1 MEKNMDYEQF
11 VRILPK
17 CKDPEGWYNAL
28 GNHFE
33 EFNIYTIDQI
43 AMFLAQIGHESLDMN
58 ILVENFNYSADRLKV
73 VFPKYFRNRDV
84 NQFHRKPEQIANVV
98 YADRMGN
105 GPISSGDGWKFRGRG
120 LIMIT
125 GKYNYAQ
132 CSEYLYGDENVL
144 LDRPELL
151 AEDKETALLSALW
164 FWQKNNLEN
173 ISDIER
179 VTRIINGGLNGL
191 DDRIKRFELAMTVFM
206 YNP

>member
-1 MEKNMDYEQF
+1 MYYEQF
-11 VRILPK
+11 KRILPK

-28 GNHFE
+28 GNHLE
-33 EFNIYTIDQI
+33 EFNIHTTEQI

-105 GPISSGDGWKFRGRG
+105 GSISSGDGWKYRGRG

-125 GKYNYAQ
+125 GRYNYAQ
-132 CSEYLYGDENVL
+132 CSEYLYGDKNVL

-164 FWQKNNLEN
+164 FWQKNHLEN

-179 VTRIINGGLNGL
+179 VTRIINGGSNGL
-191 DDRIKRFELAMTVFM
+191 DDRIDRFERAMSVLM
-206 YNP
+206 G

>member
-1 MEKNMDYEQF
+1 MNYEQF
-11 VRILPK
+11 ARILPS

-28 GNHFE
+28 GNHLE
-33 EFNIYTIDQI
+33 EFNIHTTEQI

-179 VTRIINGGLNGL
+179 VTRIINGGTNGL
-191 DDRIKRFELAMTVFM
+191 DDRIDRFERAMSVFM
-206 YNP
+206 DSP

>member
-1 MEKNMDYEQF
+1 MYYEQF
-11 VRILPK
+11 KRILPK
-17 CKDPEGWYNAL
+17 CKDPAGWYNAI
-28 GNHFE
+28 GNHLE
-33 EFNIYTIDQI
+33 EFNIVTPEQI

-58 ILVENFNYSADRLKV
+58 VLVENFNYSADRLKV

-84 NQFHRKPEQIANVV
+84 NQFHRKPEAIANVV

-105 GPISSGDGWKFRGRG
+105 GSISSGDGWKYRGRG

-125 GKYNYAQ
+125 GRYNYAQ
-132 CSEYLYGDENVL
+132 CSKYLYDDERVL
-144 LDRPELL
+144 LERPQLL
-151 AEDKETALLSALW
+151 AEDKETAILSALW
-164 FWQKNNLEN
+164 FWQKHSLEE

-206 YNP
+206 NNP